1 MQNARYFRE
10 QALRCLQLARHMTDP
25 KTAANLRNLAA
36 HYCERAAEIEASESG
51 AGEINAGH
59 LVRSP
64 WHLDEDP
71 PKRH

>member
-10 QALRCLQLARHMTDP
+10 QALRCLQLARHMKDV

-36 HYCERAAEIEASESG
+36 HYCTRAAEIESTQSG
-51 AGEINAGH
+51 SGEFAAGH

-64 WHLDEDP
+64 WHLDSDQ
-71 PKRH
+71 PKRR

>member
-1 MQNARYFRE
+1 MQNARYFRD
-10 QALRCLQLARHMTDP
+10 QALRCLQLARYMKDA

-51 AGEINAGH
+51 AYEMTAGH

-64 WHLDEDP
+64 WHLDDDP